1 MRFWMQ
7 DARSNGRG
15 SDYLLVQLAFVVGS
29 NREQRLFLEVRVAI
43 LWVRKCDVAPAP
55 LLTITADGE
64 ALGVHRCVPSQVL
77 TVPTEVH
84 LPGGGGGGASEGCHI
99 PFSDAKERK
108 QTTIH
113 SRTNLLTAAPGL
125 VPFWQ
130 SPHLQP
136 VVH

>member
-7 DARSNGRG
+7 DARSNGGG

-84 LPGGGGGGASEGCHI
+84 LPGGWGGVHLKVVTYLFQMQKNGNKRL
-99 PFSDAKERK
+99 F
-108 QTTIH
+108 
-113 SRTNLLTAAPGL
+113 TAEPIC
-125 VPFWQ
+125 
-130 SPHLQP
+130 
-136 VVH
+136 